1 MPGPCHGYA
10 TATPWLE
17 CSALLDHTF
26 LLFFSDPFHWGA
38 SPPQTPHSQSAF
50 GLRVED
56 EPKEV
61 NVWVTKSAPARQWRH
76 LCHTLGYWGVR
87 IYLEDLQNMWNLLG
101 NSEIMTATIEKG
113 WHLGKCRKNVG
124 GKSSQNEVCLVWK
137 MFPHLGRVFLSY
149 LEVRSSHILKNQEL
163 TGN

>member
-1 MPGPCHGYA
+1 MYCRSIDMYWMI
-10 TATPWLE
+10 TV
-17 CSALLDHTF
+17 D
-26 LLFFSDPFHWGA
+26 LFFLMLPQHITGAQLCSIIIFYFFFQTLSIGVA

-113 WHLGKCRKNVG
+113 WHLGKCRKMS
-124 GKSSQNEVCLVWK
+124 GKKVLRMRFAWCGKCS
-137 MFPHLGRVFLSY
+137 HTLGEYFY
-149 LEVRSSHILKNQEL
+149 HI
-163 TGN
+163 